1 MSISRDWL
9 GPEGLL
15 ADRLPDFTPRAA
27 QQAMAEAVEQAL
39 AEGETL
45 LVEAGT
51 GTGKTYAYLAPA
63 VASGKRVLISTGTK
77 ALQDQLY
84 ARDLPALLAAVGVPL
99 RTALLK
105 GRGNYL
111 CLYRMKRAQ
120 GLPGLLPTARALEK
134 VERWS
139 HSTNSGD
146 LAELGALPQLAELQP
161 QLTSTAENCLGP
173 KCSDY
178 NACFVAK
185 ARRQAQAAELVVINH
200 HLLFADFV
208 LKEDGFGQL
217 LGGVDAVIIDEAHQL
232 PELATQCFGNR
243 LSLRQVREL
252 ARDLREEADR
262 LGDLPDL
269 REAADALQAVTA
281 PLTACFAELGGQ
293 RRTLAQFLAVPGA
306 AAALDDLGV
315 RLDAVL
321 KLLQPLE
328 ERNAEL
334 AGLLGRSLDQRDRLR
349 LLQDENL
356 GAAQVRWVEPSER
369 GGSLHATPLSVAD
382 GFARMLA
389 TYPGTWVL
397 TSATLAPQG
406 RFDHFAAEMGV
417 PNARQLALDSP
428 FDYAEQARLWV
439 PTTLPEPNDPRH
451 SGAVA
456 ALARRLDEAS
466 GGGLFV
472 LCTSRRAVREIAE
485 QLRPVIGARLL
496 VQDEDGKAQ
505 LLRRFA
511 DDGSAVLV
519 ATNSFWEGVDVRGRA
534 LRVLLIDRLPFS
546 PPGDPVFDAR
556 REALRAEGRDPFNEI
571 QVPEALMALRQGVG
585 RLIRDPADRGLL
597 VLCDSRLRSKGYG
610 RRMLAGLPA
619 MTVLDDEAAALAW
632 AASL

>member
-1 MSISRDWL
+1 
-9 GPEGLL
+9 
-15 ADRLPDFTPRAA
+15 
-27 QQAMAEAVEQAL
+27 MAEAVEEVL
-39 AEGETL
+39 AEGGTL
-45 LVEAGT
+45 VVEAGT

-84 ARDLPALLAAVGVPL
+84 ARDLPALLAAVGVPV

-146 LAELGALPQLAELQP
+146 LAELGAVALLSELQP
-161 QLTSTAENCLGP
+161 QITSTAENCLGP

-185 ARRQAQAAELVVINH
+185 ARRQAQAAELVVVNH

-232 PELATQCFGNR
+232 PELAAQFFGNR
-243 LSLRQVREL
+243 LSVRQIREL
-252 ARDLREEADR
+252 AKDLRTEADR

-269 REAADALQAVTA
+269 RAVADALQAVTG
-281 PLTACFAELGGQ
+281 PLADCFSQLGGQ
-293 RRTLAQFLAVPGA
+293 RRTLAQFLAVAGTEN
-306 AAALDDLGV
+306 ALMDLGE
-315 RLDAVL
+315 RLDATLEAL
-321 KLLQPLE
+321 KPLE

-334 AGLLGRSLDQRDRLR
+334 AGLLARSLDHRDRLR
-349 LLQDENL
+349 QLNDE
-356 GAAQVRWVEPSER
+356 GAEREQVRWVEPSER
-369 GGSLHATPLSVAD
+369 GGSLHATPLKVAE
-382 GFARMLA
+382 GFGRMLS

-397 TSATLAPQG
+397 TSATLATQG
-406 RFDHFAAEMGV
+406 RFDHFVAEMGLSE
-417 PNARQLALDSP
+417 ARQLALESP
-428 FDYAEQARLWV
+428 FNYAEQARLWV
-439 PTTLPEPNDPRH
+439 PSTLPDANDPSH
-451 SGAVA
+451 SRAVA
-456 ALARRLDEAS
+456 ALAKRLVTAS
-466 GGGLFV
+466 QGGLFV
-472 LCTSRRAVREIAE
+472 LCTSRRAMREIAE
-485 QLRPVIGARLL
+485 QLRPTIGAALL

-511 DDGSAVLV
+511 DDGHAVLV
-519 ATNSFWEGVDVRGRA
+519 ATSSFWEGVDVRGRA
-534 LRVLLIDRLPFS
+534 LRIVMIDRLPFS

-556 REALRAEGRDPFNEI
+556 REALRAEGRDPFNEV
-571 QVPEALMALRQGVG
+571 QVPEAIMALRQGVG
-585 RLIRDPADRGLL
+585 RLIRDPGDRGLL
-597 VLCDSRLRSKGYG
+597 VLCDGRLRSKPYG
-610 RRMLAGLPA
+610 RRMLASLPA
-619 MTVLDDEAAALAW
+619 MTVLDDEAAALEW
-632 AASL
+632 AATL

>member
-1 MSISRDWL
+1 MSIARDWL
-9 GPEGLL
+9 GPAGLL
-15 ADRLPDFTPRAA
+15 ADRLPDFVPRQA

-39 AEGETL
+39 SEGETL

-51 GTGKTYAYLAPA
+51 GTGKTFAYLAPA

-77 ALQDQLY
+77 ALQDQLFG
-84 ARDLPALLAAVGVPL
+84 RDLPALLAAVGVPV

-146 LAELGALPQLAELQP
+146 LAELGALPQLAELMP
-161 QLTSTAENCLGP
+161 QVSSTAENCLGP
-173 KCSDY
+173 KCGDY

-185 ARRQAQAAELVVINH
+185 ARRQAQAAELVVVNH

-208 LKEDGFGQL
+208 LKEEGFGQL

-232 PELATQCFGNR
+232 PELAAQFFGHR
-243 LSLRQVREL
+243 LSVRQVREL
-252 ARDLREEADR
+252 AKDLRDEADR

-269 REAADALQAVTA
+269 RAAADALQAMTA
-281 PLTACFAELGGQ
+281 PLAACFAQLGGQ
-293 RRTLAQFLAVPGA
+293 RRTLAQFLAVAGA
-306 AAALDDLGV
+306 ESALGDLAMG
-315 RLDAVL
+315 LDAVL
-321 KLLQPLE
+321 AVLKPLE

-334 AGLLGRSLDQRDRLR
+334 AGLLGRCLDQQDRLW
-349 LLQDENL
+349 LLREE
-356 GAAQVRWVEPSER
+356 GAAGEQVRWVEPSER
-369 GGSLHATPLSVAD
+369 GGSLHATPLTVAE
-382 GFARMLA
+382 GFGRMLGA
-389 TYPGTWVL
+389 YPGTWIL

-406 RFDHFAAEMGV
+406 RFDHFAAELGI
-417 PNARQLALDSP
+417 PEARQLALDSP

-439 PTTLPEPNDPRH
+439 PTTLPEPNEPGH
-451 SGAVA
+451 SRAVA
-456 ALARRLDEAS
+456 ALAQRLAAAS

-472 LCTSRRAVREIAE
+472 LCTSRRAMREIAE
-485 QLRPVIGARLL
+485 QLRAGLGARLL

-511 DDGSAVLV
+511 DDGHAVLV

-534 LRVLLIDRLPFS
+534 LRVVMIDRLPFA

-556 REALRAEGRDPFNEI
+556 REALRAEGRDPFNEV
-571 QVPEALMALRQGVG
+571 QVPEAILALRQGVG
-585 RLIRDPADRGLL
+585 RLIRDPGDRGLL
-597 VLCDSRLRSKGYG
+597 VLCDGRLRSKGYG
-610 RRMLAGLPA
+610 RRMLASLPA
-619 MTVLDDEAAALAW
+619 MTVLEDEAAALAW
-632 AASL
+632 AATL